1 VNGPR
6 LASFCSG
13 FGGLE
18 AAVHA
23 VFGGEV
29 VFHADPDEG
38 ASKILAHHWP
48 KIPNLGDI
56 TALDWDQVA
65 AEHGP
70 VDLAAM
76 GFPCTDVSLAGPR
89 TGIQPGNRSGLW
101 LHCAAGIQALNPRF
115 VVIENVRGLCS
126 SPAHSDLEPCPW
138 CVGDRDDE
146 PVLRAF
152 GAVLGDL
159 ADFGFDA
166 EWIGLPAS
174 DPAVGSC
181 HERWR
186 EFILAWRPGAL
197 EDADLQPRQERRAP
211 APGQAEIR
219 GTRAEPGGRGG
230 VPAAAEA
237 EAEAGAGLTLLP
249 TPAARDWKSGASNI
263 MDRNSRPLN
272 EVAVNWLP
280 PGGDRA
286 ARGGDWVATNGTD
299 YGPAIRRW
307 EAATGHLAP
316 EPTEPGDGASNRRLN
331 PAFSEWMLGLTP
343 GHVTGVPGLDR
354 NGQLRAIGNGV
365 VWQQGAHALR
375 LLHARAVH
383 SLRLAREESAA

>member
-1 VNGPR
+1 MTGPR
-6 LASFCSG
+6 IASFCSG

-18 AAVHA
+18 MAVQA
-23 VFGGEV
+23 VFGGET
-29 VFHADPDEG
+29 VFHADPDPG

-56 TALDWDQVA
+56 TTLDWDRVA
-65 AEHGP
+65 DEHGP
-70 VDLAAM
+70 IDLAAM

-101 LHCAAGIQALNPRF
+101 LHCAAGIQALNPRY

-159 ADFGFDA
+159 ADRGFDA

-174 DPAVGSC
+174 HPAVGSC
-181 HERWR
+181 HPRWR
-186 EFILAWRPGAL
+186 EFILAWRPDAL
-197 EDADLQPRQERRAP
+197 EDPDFAACGERWAP
-211 APGQAEIR
+211 ASGQTESR
-219 GTRAEPGGRGG
+219 GTRGDAGGRSG
-230 VPAAAEA
+230 VPAAAET
-237 EAEAGAGLTLLP
+237 GAGLTLLP
-249 TPAARDWKSGASNI
+249 TPAARDWKSGASNL
-263 MDRNSRPLN
+263 MDHNSRPLN

-280 PGGDRA
+280 RS
-286 ARGGDWVATNGTD
+286 GDWIATNGDD

-307 EAATGHLAP
+307 ETVTGHQAP
-316 EPTEPGDGASNRRLN
+316 EPTEPGDRGNRRLN
-331 PAFSEWMLGLTP
+331 PAFSEWMLGLNP
-343 GHVTGVPGLDR
+343 GHVTAVPGLSRED
-354 NGQLRAIGNGV
+354 QLRAIGNGV

-375 LLHARAVH
+375 LLHARATRVPG
-383 SLRLAREESAA
+383 ARREAA